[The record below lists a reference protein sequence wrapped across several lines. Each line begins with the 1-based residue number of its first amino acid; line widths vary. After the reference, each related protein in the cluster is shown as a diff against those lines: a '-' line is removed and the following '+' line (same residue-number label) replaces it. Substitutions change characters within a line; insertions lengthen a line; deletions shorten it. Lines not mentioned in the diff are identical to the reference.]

1 MQHRFDEISANALMC
16 VLQKSHNDLYR
27 ALFDQYA
34 QQRLLLLPVAHIL
47 VNVHI
52 SREFI
57 ECHILRE
64 TEIPGHYLNLNGQVV
79 EVTDRKVT
87 TGFGFKNHIVANILR
102 DDKVHDLQSGIK
114 VCVIDDYLMHA
125 EPTCKD
131 IFVLDLNDVEAVV
144 DRWCQDSPEYSQ
156 SLHDALERT
165 KTTFV
170 MVPGYEH
177 EFCSI
182 LCSHVEK
189 AVAAYLV
196 DKDEELKCSKN
207 SMCEVT
213 LNFVLKHLH
222 EHIMSHL
229 KTTYEKQ
236 EDIVQTSILKLRKE
250 MNLNSTLNLLDDKRQ
265 VNNYNLG
272 PSCEALK
279 MMAQTAW
286 PQDKLKHLTT
296 AIQFNKTDSRDESV
310 SVFILTL
317 VAGGLTDSI
326 ANYALL
332 DMYAAAK
339 FCRHKVPMQHLE
351 TFKGGLQFL
360 LDQV

>member
-1 MQHRFDEISANALMC
+1 MQQKFDEIGANALMC
-16 VLQKSHNDLYR
+16 VLQKSHGDLYR
-27 ALFDQYA
+27 ALFDQYS
-34 QQRLLLLPVAHIL
+34 QQRLLLLPVAHTL

-64 TEIPGHYLNLNGQVV
+64 TEIPGHFLNLNGQVV

-87 TGFGFKNHIVANILR
+87 TGFGFKTHIAANILR
-102 DDKVHDLQSGIK
+102 EDKLHDMQKGVK

-125 EPTCKD
+125 EPTCRD

-144 DRWCQDSPEYSQ
+144 DRWCQESAEY
-156 SLHDALERT
+156 HDALYGTLDRI
-165 KTTFV
+165 KNTFV
-170 MVPGYEH
+170 MVPGYEN

-189 AVAAYLV
+189 AVVAYLA
-196 DKDEELKCSKN
+196 DKNDELKCSKN

-213 LNFVLKHLH
+213 LNFAFKYLNERIITHLQR
-222 EHIMSHL
+222 
-229 KTTYEKQ
+229 TYQKQ
-236 EDIVQTSILKLRKE
+236 EEVVQ
-250 MNLNSTLNLLDDKRQ
+250 
-265 VNNYNLG
+265 
-272 PSCEALK
+272 
-279 MMAQTAW
+279 MAQTSW
-286 PQDKLKHLTT
+286 PQDKLKHLIT
-296 AIQFNKTDSRDESV
+296 AIQFNKADSKDESV
-310 SVFILTL
+310 SFFILTL
-317 VAGGLTDSI
+317 VAGGLTDAI

-351 TFKGGLQFL
+351 TFRGGLQFL